1 MCACCSF
8 NYTHAP
14 PQFIFSGV
22 SCCPMY
28 EPLLLLLIVSIVSVG
43 STRRFFE
50 IVQVQIPSCL
60 VNHRARTVLKISPR
74 ITVMLLRKRS
84 NMLQLLLPH

>member
-1 MCACCSF
+1 MHVAHS
-8 NYTHAP
+8 TIHMAP
-14 PQFIFSGV
+14 PHFIFSGV

-28 EPLLLLLIVSIVSVG
+28 EPLLLLLIVSVG
-43 STRRFFE
+43 STHRFFE
-50 IVQVQIPSCL
+50 IVQVQIPGRL
-60 VNHRARTVLKISPR
+60 VNHRARTVLKISRR